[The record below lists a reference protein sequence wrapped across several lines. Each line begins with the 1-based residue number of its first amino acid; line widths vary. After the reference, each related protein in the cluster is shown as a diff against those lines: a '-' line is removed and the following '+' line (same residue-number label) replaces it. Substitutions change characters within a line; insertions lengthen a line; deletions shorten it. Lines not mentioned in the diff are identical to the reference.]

1 MLLYISKSSATW
13 SFLSVY
19 WQQLPVVCARGVA
32 RRSSLHLSISTSQ
45 VDKKFQPTYHPS
57 MSLVSLPNQSHSHVL
72 FSLPVDSHFSLD
84 PPQRVCIALAFF
96 RAEFSST
103 NNQSASMS
111 LLTTL
116 INHKSISAVPAWVK
130 KMQDNAN
137 LGKRIPCKTLFK
149 FSCWLHR
156 GKLFR
161 RK

>member
-19 WQQLPVVCARGVA
+19 WQQLPVCARVA
-32 RRSSLHLSISTSQ
+32 RSSLHLRVSISTSQ
-45 VDKKFQPTYHPS
+45 VDKHFQPTYHLS